1 MKIRM
6 LLTVITLAALLA
18 ACAPATGSNYAP
30 APATSA
36 PSTSVPINPPATSAP
51 VVSGSEVKVD
61 ISGFAFNPGTIT
73 IKVGQTVTWTN
84 NDSVSH
90 NVKADDG
97 SFSSSTLAT
106 GDSFSFTFNTAGTY
120 TYKCGFH
127 ANMLGT
133 VIVQP

>member
-1 MKIRM
+1 MKMRSF
-6 LLTVITLAALLA
+6 LTVITLAALLA
-18 ACAPATGSNYAP
+18 ACAPATPAATAAP
-30 APATSA
+30 
-36 PSTSVPINPPATSAP
+36 VTSAP
-51 VVSGSEVKVD
+51 VSSGNEVKVD

-84 NDSVSH
+84 NDSASH

-97 SFSSSTLAT
+97 SFASSTLGNGA
-106 GDSFSFTFNTAGTY
+106 SFSYTFNTAGTY

-133 VIVQP
+133 VVVQP

>member
-1 MKIRM
+1 MKTRM
-6 LLTVITLAALLA
+6 LFTVITLAALLA
-18 ACAPATGSNYAP
+18 ACAPAATSIYAP

-36 PSTSVPINPPATSAP
+36 PATSAP
-51 VVSGSEVKVD
+51 VASGSEVKVD

-84 NDSVSH
+84 NDSASH

-97 SFSSSTLAT
+97 SFSSNTLAT

-127 ANMLGT
+127 ANMVGT

>member
-1 MKIRM
+1 MKTRM
-6 LLTVITLAALLA
+6 LFTVISLAALLA
-18 ACAPATGSNYAP
+18 ACAPVSGSSYAP

-73 IKVGQTVTWTN
+73 IQVGQTWTN

-106 GDSFSFTFNTAGTY
+106 GDSFSFTFNTAGTF

>member
-1 MKIRM
+1 MKTRM
-6 LLTVITLAALLA
+6 LFTVIILAALLA
-18 ACAPATGSNYAP
+18 ACASATGSSYAP

-36 PSTSVPINPPATSAP
+36 PSTLAPINPPATSAP

-61 ISGFAFNPGTIT
+61 ISGFAFNPSTIT

-90 NVKADDG
+90 NVLADDG
-97 SFSSSTLAT
+97 SFSSNTLET
-106 GDSFSFTFNTAGTY
+106 GDSFSYTFNSAGTF

-127 ANMLGT
+127 ANMVGT

>member
-1 MKIRM
+1 MKTRM
-6 LLTVITLAALLA
+6 LFTVITLAALLA
-18 ACAPATGSNYAP
+18 ACAPATGSGYAP
-30 APATSA
+30 ASATSVPATSA
-36 PSTSVPINPPATSAP
+36 PINPPATSAP

-90 NVKADDG
+90 NVLADDG
-97 SFSSSTLAT
+97 SFSSNTLGT
-106 GDSFSFTFNTAGTY
+106 GDSFSFTFNTAGTF

-127 ANMLGT
+127 ANMVGT